1 MHENA
6 HGYTFSP
13 NRIFTVKYCQFCACK
28 KNYIEALINT
38 SLTMKA
44 IEHLFTLI
52 MFIDYL

>member
-52 MFIDYL
+52 DYVH